1 MINLIID
8 YNEVNKFDF
17 YVVLMLYNFFAD
29 CVQLYMVKSKMV
41 QYAIIVKNA
50 RKAYGEKA
58 VILNNLN
65 LSVPSNTM

>member
-1 MINLIID
+1 
-8 YNEVNKFDF
+8 
-17 YVVLMLYNFFAD
+17 
-29 CVQLYMVKSKMV
+29 MV

-65 LSVPSNTM
+65 LSVPSNTIYGLLGASGCGKSTLLSCIVGVKKIRQWSNYGTWW

>member
-1 MINLIID
+1 
-8 YNEVNKFDF
+8 
-17 YVVLMLYNFFAD
+17 
-29 CVQLYMVKSKMV
+29 MV